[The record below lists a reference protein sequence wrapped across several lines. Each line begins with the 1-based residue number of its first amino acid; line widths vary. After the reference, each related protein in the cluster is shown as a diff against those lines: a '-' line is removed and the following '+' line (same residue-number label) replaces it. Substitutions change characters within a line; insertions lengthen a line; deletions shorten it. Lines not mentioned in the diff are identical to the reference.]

1 MDEESKIEKLALSI
15 AGKVSDTLSDI
26 FMGKKGKAK
35 KEADEAAANLAAQA
49 KVNLAT
55 DVKDLN
61 LDQLKDI
68 LSKMDDGDAT
78 IYLTVDDGNV
88 TWGSVSTWQALKL
101 AEEKKTS
108 DAIAEKDKE
117 LEGVKAELAAEKA
130 KTEAANEIVA
140 KLSKEG
146 KSTQPVIAPVEGA
159 AVKLTKAQ
167 ILRKRLDE

>member
-1 MDEESKIEKLALSI
+1 MDEESKLEKLAISI
-15 AGKVSDTLSDI
+15 AGKISEI
-26 FMGKKGKAK
+26 FMSKQAKEDKAK
-35 KEADEAAANLAAQA
+35 KEAEEAAANLAAQA
-49 KVNLAT
+49 TTNLAT

-68 LSKMDDGDAT
+68 LAKMDDGEAD
-78 IYLTVDDGNV
+78 IYLTIDDGNV
-88 TWGSVSTWQALKL
+88 TWGTVSTWQALKL

-108 DAIAEKDKE
+108 EAIAAKDKE
-117 LEGVKAELAAEKA
+117 LESMKAELSAEKA

-146 KSTQPVIAPVEGA
+146 KRTNPIIAPVEGA
-159 AVKLTKAQ
+159 AVNLTKAQ